1 MQDRIGIVVEWLT
14 LGYMETCEIH
24 DALIKMGMTQ
34 EDAYLTFV
42 GAMMVFEAKKTA
54 FDAQQVERQS
64 KPTVKIQAVRGTSLT
79 METPLEPIQLDDR
92 TDPPSLA

>member
-14 LGYMETCEIH
+14 LGYLETCEIH
-24 DALIKMGMTQ
+24 DALINMGMTQ
-34 EDAYLTFV
+34 EDAYLTYV
-42 GAMMVFEAKKTA
+42 AGKMVFEDRKVAFEAKQA
-54 FDAQQVERQS
+54 AQA